1 MAELRRKNST
11 VSAYLLFLVILWV
24 VAAAAIMLWP
34 VYQDYRKKQTE
45 LNDLNTR
52 LNDRREESARL
63 NNEVADLKRS
73 HEAVEKVE
81 REKFGMVGDNESV
94 IRYQVPEKAK

>member
-1 MAELRRKNST
+1 
-11 VSAYLLFLVILWV
+11 
-24 VAAAAIMLWP
+24 MLWP

-45 LNDLNTR
+45 LNDLNAR

-63 NNEVADLKRS
+63 NTEVADLKRS
-73 HEAVEKVE
+73 PEAVEKVA
-81 REKFGMVGDNESV
+81 REKFGLVGDNESV

>member
-1 MAELRRKNST
+1 MADLRKKNST
-11 VSAYLLFLVILWV
+11 VSAYLLFLVVLLV

-45 LNDLNTR
+45 LNDLNAR

-63 NNEVADLKRS
+63 NTEVADLKRS
-73 HEAVEKVE
+73 PEAVAKGA
-81 REKFGMVGDNESV
+81 REKFGLVGDNESV

>member
-1 MAELRRKNST
+1 MADLRKKNST
-11 VSAYLLFLVILWV
+11 VSAYLLFLVVLLV

-45 LNDLNTR
+45 LNDLNAR

-63 NNEVADLKRS
+63 NTEVADLKRS
-73 HEAVEKVE
+73 P
-81 REKFGMVGDNESV
+81 EKFGLVGDNESV

>member
-1 MAELRRKNST
+1 MADLRKKNST
-11 VSAYLLFLVILWV
+11 VSAYLLFLVVLLV

-45 LNDLNTR
+45 LNDLNAR

-63 NNEVADLKRS
+63 NTEVADLKRS
-73 HEAVEKVE
+73 RRRWRRSPARSSAWSETTKV
-81 REKFGMVGDNESV
+81 
-94 IRYQVPEKAK
+94 